1 MKTMTKRTAVAAL
14 TGVMAVGML
23 TGCGEK
29 KLDGTKQLQ
38 QWNGTEIPLGIVSL
52 SVREG
57 QAQNRSNV

>member
-29 KLDGTKQLQ
+29 KLDGTKTVA
-38 QWNGTEIPLGIVSL
+38 TEQKSRLES
-52 SVREG
+52 
-57 QAQNRSNV
+57 

>member
-29 KLDGTKQLQ
+29 QLQ
-38 QWNGTEIPLGIVSL
+38 QWMEQKSRLES
-52 SVREG
+52 
-57 QAQNRSNV
+57 

>member
-29 KLDGTKQLQ
+29 KLDGTKTVATVD
-38 QWNGTEIPLGIVSL
+38 GTEIPSCSSQVTVTATSAPKF
-52 SVREG
+52 R
-57 QAQNRSNV
+57 A